1 MPRGRVVLVASYP
14 VTRHIC
20 VYLKSKVLTSH
31 PVSIFQAPV
40 NLEVFRFKS
49 SFPLINTNN
58 SSFTMANTEDFG
70 DDVSRQAQDSRAAA
84 ADRKDRTL
92 MVLWM

>member
-1 MPRGRVVLVASYP
+1 MPRCRVVLVASYT

-31 PVSIFQAPV
+31 PVSILQAPV

-58 SSFTMANTEDFG
+58 SFTMANTEDFG
-70 DDVSRQAQDSRAAA
+70 DDVSRQAQDNRAAA

-92 MVLWM
+92 MALWM